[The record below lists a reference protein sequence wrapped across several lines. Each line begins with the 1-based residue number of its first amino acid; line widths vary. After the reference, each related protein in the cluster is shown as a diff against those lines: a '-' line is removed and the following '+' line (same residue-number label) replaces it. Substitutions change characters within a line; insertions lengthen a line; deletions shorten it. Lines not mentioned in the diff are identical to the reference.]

1 MAQIEAPRVLAALH
15 AKGFTKTAGQFEVAL
30 KALSDGLEA
39 GAIPNARMNDYKHT
53 LASAQYRVWDG
64 VASFPE
70 LSQSEA
76 MPMEIHKVLSD
87 LWGEPTLQNLKRQ
100 DNAIKVL
107 EDLLSTPEQLDK
119 LSKMKALR
127 AEMLDVRQAIKDGQA
142 IAVKKKPKAEK
153 PAEPRY
159 TAPAASKTATGQV
172 QGFLEKICEARR
184 GEIIAQFERAFDR
197 YERIFLECK
206 AKAEEQAKAKEQAK
220 TYGLGAHSQRPYA
233 CSQEQSVLTA
243 MYEWKGT
250 RKPDA
255 DACKSQLAVQYTDEM
270 IKGFISK
277 NVQKLASI
285 VETRG
290 DYASIKLR
298 GPFHPE
304 HMEGE
309 FTLSFQDGARFDIRT
324 KAVHG
329 ISSLGKNFVRFPST
343 FHNAVLANDVAFI
356 APSEERMNTLF
367 AKKMATEREVD
378 APAL

>member
-39 GAIPNARMNDYKHT
+39 GAIPNARLSEYKHT
-53 LASAQYRVWDG
+53 LSSAQYRAWGDA
-64 VASFPE
+64 ASFPKF
-70 LSQSEA
+70 SHDKT
-76 MPMEIHKVLSD
+76 MPMEIRESLAD
-87 LWGEPTLQNLKRQ
+87 LWSEPTLQNVKRQ
-100 DNAIKVL
+100 DKAIKVL
-107 EDLLSTPEQLDK
+107 EGLLSTPEQRNKFSD
-119 LSKMKALR
+119 MKALR
-127 AEMLDVRQAIKDGQA
+127 AEMLNVRQAINDGQA

-184 GEIIAQFERAFDR
+184 GEIIAQFGRAFDR
-197 YERIFLECK
+197 YERVFLECK
-206 AKAEEQAKAKEQAK
+206 AKAEEQGKA
-220 TYGLGAHSQRPYA
+220 YGLGAHSQRPYA
-233 CSQEQSVLTA
+233 CSQEQSVLQA

-255 DACKSQLAVQYTDEM
+255 DLCKSQLAVQYTDEM